1 MTNKEWKIENLR
13 QSWGDLLL
21 EKESLIKKIWDVE
34 YKINLIKEKLLRYG
48 VHQEDQRM
56 GSGETDMGESNDL
69 DNCFAYS
76 NNIDIHK
83 L

>member
-1 MTNKEWKIENLR
+1 MTNKEWKIKNLR

-21 EKESLIKKIWDVE
+21 KKESLLKDIWTTE
-34 YKINLIKEKLLRYG
+34 CKLNQIKEELLRYG
-48 VHQEDQRM
+48 IHQKDQRV
-56 GSGETDMGESNDL
+56 GGGETNMGKSDDL

-76 NNIDIHK
+76 NNIDIHE

>member
-1 MTNKEWKIENLR
+1 MTNKEWKIKNLR
-13 QSWGDLLL
+13 QSWGELLL
-21 EKESLIKKIWDVE
+21 KKETLLKDIWATE
-34 YKINLIKEKLLRYG
+34 YKLNQIKEELLRYG
-48 VHQEDQRM
+48 IHRKDQGM
-56 GSGETDMGESNDL
+56 GSGETDMGESDDL